1 MRQIACSLGL
11 AALLLLPGC
20 FVLDEM
26 DAGMA
31 KMKENSPGAKA
42 EAGAAAEGEAVE
54 QAPARKDGKPV
65 DLAAWWKSA
74 RTPSSGPKEPGESI
88 EIVSCRIGG
97 DVRFMARTDCEVQGG
112 TF

>member
-1 MRQIACSLGL
+1 MRQIACSLAL

-26 DAGMA
+26 DSGMA

-42 EAGAAAEGEAVE
+42 KAEAEAVE
-54 QAPARKDGKPV
+54 QAPVRKDGKPL
-65 DLAAWWKSA
+65 DLAAWWKTA
-74 RTPSSGPKEPGESI
+74 RTPTSGPKEPGERI

-97 DVRFMARTDCEVQGG
+97 DVRFMSRTDCEVQGG